1 MDYAALQGLCVDHRT
16 FGSGSAFGGAEATCY
31 QTGCHKV
38 REPSTSRLL
47 HVSCLAIWCFW
58 LLWAFLPHWWDVVLC
73 RCIFIIR
80 FKQQFFG
87 YMYTPLLDQPRSPSL
102 GWFTTVN
109 LVPRDSTGA
118 TSRCDIDKAEFY
130 GETPL
135 QARKKQVHLR
145 RVFSVWYWWEF
156 DGFLHQNSGK
166 IERNFEGYFMPEQ
179 RKSPATSKSQVACRK
194 GHAEIV
200 LLLCA
205 ARANLETQDDDGQTC
220 LMAACNAGHTGIVRD
235 SGVGK
240 TGIRMRASRFPLR
253 RRPLLVNTFSINYVT
268 FCYYVSRLYFKKHAT
283 STANFPCPCPQ
294 ARVLLEQGADPR
306 HAEAQHST
314 SMGLTGCSHA
324 GEGSVPWCLGDIR
337 DGLPPRW
344 GSSCSELLG
353 MTSRVSLSS
362 CLVLQRLLPS
372 ETLDFCEFGK
382 FHPRSQD
389 WTAAWLM

>member
-1 MDYAALQGLCVDHRT
+1 
-16 FGSGSAFGGAEATCY
+16 
-31 QTGCHKV
+31 
-38 REPSTSRLL
+38 
-47 HVSCLAIWCFW
+47 
-58 LLWAFLPHWWDVVLC
+58 
-73 RCIFIIR
+73 
-80 FKQQFFG
+80 
-87 YMYTPLLDQPRSPSL
+87 MYTPLLDQPSSPSL

-156 DGFLHQNSGK
+156 DGFLK
-166 IERNFEGYFMPEQ
+166 IRAKLRGILKATLCLSNASLQALLRARWRAARVMLRLCSCCVQPEQ
-179 RKSPATSKSQVACRK
+179 IWKRKMMMVKPVWWQPAMLVTLA
-194 GHAEIV
+194 
-200 LLLCA
+200 LCA
-205 ARANLETQDDDGQTC
+205 TQG
-220 LMAACNAGHTGIVRD
+220 L
-235 SGVGK
+235 GK
-240 TGIRMRASRFPLR
+240 RVVIGMRASRFPFR

-268 FCYYVSRLYFKKHAT
+268 LCYYVSRLYFKNHAT
-283 STANFPCPCPQ
+283 STANFPCRCPQ

-306 HAEAQHST
+306 HAEAQRST

-344 GSSCSELLG
+344 DRAVGHDKS
-353 MTSRVSLSS
+353 SS

-372 ETLDFCEFGK
+372 ETLDF
-382 FHPRSQD
+382 R
-389 WTAAWLM
+389 AWIW